1 MTPKGH
7 WKESI
12 YARQAVFQGPWKWLW
27 HPFSWIKCAQLLRKQ
42 KRKWAAKSGCTLMTK
57 GVCMWGEAKSV
68 ASGRPEGSY
77 WGGGRFMRVSPSK
90 TGISCYHRMCRGG
103 SKTQIPNLRRCQ
115 TLPLCLHGNPGGRI
129 KTPPVL
135 DSVHSKTYLRKDWSF
150 ELPQMS
156 TERT

>member
-1 MTPKGH
+1 MPGRQYSRGHGNGSDTPFPELNVPSFYGSRKENELPNQDAH
-7 WKESI
+7 WWQKVSACEEKPSLLP
-12 YARQAVFQGPWKWLW
+12 QADQREVIG
-27 HPFSWIKCAQLLRKQ
+27 
-42 KRKWAAKSGCTLMTK
+42 
-57 GVCMWGEAKSV
+57 
-68 ASGRPEGSY
+68 
-77 WGGGRFMRVSPSK
+77 GGGRFMRVSPSK